1 MSITPETLPAAINID
16 EKLALFDSTWT
27 PHIIAELNGQ
37 QVKLAK
43 LEGEFTWHDH
53 SDEDELFLVLTGRLR
68 MQMKTESG
76 ETTEQLIESGEIIVI
91 PRGLEH
97 NPIADPGTSVLL
109 FEPSATKHTGDKI
122 LERTVTNQQRI

>member
-1 MSITPETLPAAINID
+1 MTIEPINLD
-16 EKLALFDSTWT
+16 DKLAQFNATWT

-43 LEGEFTWHDH
+43 LKGELTWHDH
-53 SDEDELFLVLTGRLR
+53 ADEDELFLVLTGRLR
-68 MQMKTESG
+68 MQMRDEQG
-76 ETTEQLIESGEIIVI
+76 EVVEQIIDPGEIIVI

-109 FEPSATKHTGDKI
+109 FEPIATKHTGDKI
-122 LERTVTNQQRI
+122 LERTVVDQPRI

>member
-1 MSITPETLPAAINID
+1 MPTPHTRPATINLD
-16 EKLALFDSTWT
+16 DKLAQIGSTWT

-53 SDEDELFLVLTGRLR
+53 ADEDELFLVLTGRIT
-68 MQMKTESG
+68 MQMRDQAAQQF
-76 ETTEQLIESGEIIVI
+76 EQIVEPGEIIVI

-97 NPIADPGTSVLL
+97 NPVADPGTSVLL
-109 FEPSATKHTGDKI
+109 FEPTATKHTGDKV
-122 LERTVTNQQRI
+122 LERTVVDQPRI

>member
-1 MSITPETLPAAINID
+1 MTIEPINLD
-16 EKLALFDSTWT
+16 DKLAQFNATWT

-43 LEGEFTWHDH
+43 LEGELTWHDH
-53 SDEDELFLVLTGRLR
+53 ADEDELFLVLTGRIT
-68 MQMKTESG
+68 MQMRD
-76 ETTEQLIESGEIIVI
+76 EQDEVVEQIIDPGEIIVI

-109 FEPSATKHTGDKI
+109 FEPIATKHTGEKI
-122 LERTVTNQQRI
+122 LERTVVDQPRI

>member
-1 MSITPETLPAAINID
+1 MPTPHTRPATINID
-16 EKLALFDSTWT
+16 DKLAQIGATWT

-53 SDEDELFLVLTGRLR
+53 ADEDELFLVLTGRIN
-68 MQMKTESG
+68 MQMRDEDG
-76 ETTEQLIESGEIIVI
+76 QQHEQIVEPGEIIVI
-91 PRGLEH
+91 PRGIEH

-109 FEPSATKHTGDKI
+109 FEPAATKHTGDKV
-122 LERTVTNQQRI
+122 LERTVVDQPRI

>member
-1 MSITPETLPAAINID
+1 MAQIPSTINID
-16 EKLALFDSTWT
+16 EKLAQFDTTWT

-53 SDEDELFLVLTGRLR
+53 ADEDELFLVLTGRLR
-68 MQMKTESG
+68 MQMRDEQD
-76 ETTEQLIESGEIIVI
+76 EVVEQLVEPGEIIVI

-109 FEPSATKHTGDKI
+109 FEPAATKHTGDKI
-122 LERTVTNQQRI
+122 LERTVINQQRI

>member
-1 MSITPETLPAAINID
+1 MTIEPINLD
-16 EKLALFDSTWT
+16 DKLAQFNATWT

-43 LEGEFTWHDH
+43 LEGELTWHDH
-53 SDEDELFLVLTGRLR
+53 TDEDELFLVLTGRLR
-68 MQMKTESG
+68 MQMRDEQG
-76 ETTEQLIESGEIIVI
+76 EVVEQIIDPGEIIVI

-109 FEPSATKHTGDKI
+109 FEPIATKHTGEKI
-122 LERTVTNQQRI
+122 LERTVVDQPRI

>member
-1 MSITPETLPAAINID
+1 MAQTPTTINID
-16 EKLALFDSTWT
+16 EKLAQFDATWT

-53 SDEDELFLVLTGRLR
+53 ADEDELFLVLTGRLR
-68 MQMKTESG
+68 MQMRD
-76 ETTEQLIESGEIIVI
+76 EQDEVVEQIIDPGEIIVI
-91 PRGLEH
+91 PRGREH

-109 FEPSATKHTGDKI
+109 FEPAATKHTGEKI
-122 LERTVTNQQRI
+122 LDRTVINQQRI